1 MAKHSVS
8 QLDSCIVYLIGKCLD
23 CCYKAGLYCFRIVDS
38 MRCLLVGKTSLGG
51 AVGVDLPVVK

>member
-8 QLDSCIVYLIGKCLD
+8 QLDSCIVYLWQV
-23 CCYKAGLYCFRIVDS
+23 AGLLLESRVILFIVDS